1 MKKVLISLAV
11 MVSMAIGVIA
21 QPAWAEGTL
30 CTDPNIP
37 PELTDAAGC
46 NTTTSADAVVNNV
59 IEIVIGV
66 LGLVAVFVMI
76 YGGFTYMTSTGDA
89 SKVQRGKNIIIYGLV
104 GLVVAILAYA
114 IVKFV
119 GGAIGR

>member
-1 MKKVLISLAV
+1 MCALAG
-11 MVSMAIGVIA
+11 MVA
-21 QPAWAEGTL
+21 QPVWAEDTV
-30 CTDPNIP
+30 CTDPNISQDLK
-37 PELTDAAGC
+37 EAAGC
-46 NTTTSADAVVNNV
+46 NTTTSADTVANNV

-89 SKVQRGKNIIIYGLV
+89 SKIQRGKNIIIYGLV